1 MSAAVL
7 TINSRNYGAWSL
19 RGWLLCRFA
28 GLDFSVEV
36 IDGADPDS
44 RAELLLLSPSFLV
57 PALRH
62 NGLTVWDTL
71 AIAEYLHEQFPSR
84 GLYPRD
90 LAQRAL
96 CRSVAGEV
104 HSGFANL
111 RSALPMN
118 LNASH
123 PEFPLWTGARPDIE
137 RIESVW
143 GRCLDESGG
152 PLLFGRLPTV
162 ADAMFAPECTRFVTY
177 GVKVGGLA
185 ADYVETVMSLP
196 EVQEWVAEA
205 RLESDDVDEL
215 DFEF

>member
-62 NGLTVWDTL
+62 NGLTIWDTL
-71 AIAEYLHEQFPSR
+71 AIAEYLHEELPSK
-84 GLYPRD
+84 GMYPKDPAR
-90 LAQRAL
+90 RAL
-96 CRSVAGEV
+96 CRSVTGEV

-111 RSALPMN
+111 R
-118 LNASH
+118 
-123 PEFPLWTGARPDIE
+123 
-137 RIESVW
+137 
-143 GRCLDESGG
+143 
-152 PLLFGRLPTV
+152 
-162 ADAMFAPECTRFVTY
+162 
-177 GVKVGGLA
+177 
-185 ADYVETVMSLP
+185 
-196 EVQEWVAEA
+196 
-205 RLESDDVDEL
+205 
-215 DFEF
+215 

>member
-7 TINSRNYGAWSL
+7 TINSRRYGAWSL

-28 GLDFSVEV
+28 GLDFEVEV
-36 IDGADPDS
+36 VDSDDPSS

-62 NGLTVWDTL
+62 DGLTIWDTL
-71 AIAEYLHEQFPSR
+71 AIAEYLNELFPSQ
-84 GLYPRD
+84 GLYPSD
-90 LAQRAL
+90 PAERAL

-118 LNASH
+118 LSASR
-123 PEFPLWTGARPDIE
+123 PGFALWTGARPDID
-137 RIESVW
+137 RIEVVW
-143 GRCLDESGG
+143 GRCLDVSGG
-152 PLLFGRLPTV
+152 PLLFGASPTM
-162 ADAMFAPECTRFVTY
+162 ADAMYAPECTRLMTY
-177 GVKVGGLA
+177 DVKLGA
-185 ADYVETVMSLP
+185 AAAGYVDIVMSLP
-196 EVQEWVAEA
+196 EMQEWVADA
-205 RLESDDVDEL
+205 QLEPDDVDEL

>member
-1 MSAAVL
+1 
-7 TINSRNYGAWSL
+7 
-19 RGWLLCRFA
+19 
-28 GLDFSVEV
+28 
-36 IDGADPDS
+36 
-44 RAELLLLSPSFLV
+44 LLLLSPSFLV
-57 PALRH
+57 PALRI
-62 NGLTVWDTL
+62 NDLTIWDTL
-71 AIAEYLHEQFPSR
+71 AIAEYLHEHFPSG
-84 GLYPRD
+84 GLYPKD
-90 LAQRAL
+90 PALRAL

-123 PEFPLWTGARPDIE
+123 PEFPLWNGARPDIE

-152 PLLFGRLPTV
+152 PFLFGRLPTV

-177 GVKVGGLA
+177 NVKVGGLA
-185 ADYVETVMSLP
+185 ADYIETVKSLP
-196 EVQEWVAEA
+196 EMQEWAAEA
-205 RLESDDVDEL
+205 RLESDDVDAL